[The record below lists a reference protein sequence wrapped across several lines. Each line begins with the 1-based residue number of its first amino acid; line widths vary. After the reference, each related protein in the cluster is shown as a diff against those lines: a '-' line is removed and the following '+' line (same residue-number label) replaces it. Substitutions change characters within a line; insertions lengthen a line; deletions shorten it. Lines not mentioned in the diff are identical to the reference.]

1 MIDLEGKVAFR
12 QKRRPANVTQVL
24 DVLDGLEEDEE
35 VDVHQFCR
43 ANSGKWQSG
52 VRYL

>member
-24 DVLDGLEEDEE
+24 DVLEEDEE